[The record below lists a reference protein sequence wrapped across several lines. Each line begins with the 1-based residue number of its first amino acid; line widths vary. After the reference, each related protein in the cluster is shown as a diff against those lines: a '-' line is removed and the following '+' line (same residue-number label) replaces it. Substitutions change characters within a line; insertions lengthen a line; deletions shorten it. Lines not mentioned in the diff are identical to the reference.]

1 MKIYLFTFIVNKKS
15 HSLVLIQ
22 RQKPQQF
29 LTLKMYTD
37 QSSRVKHA
45 LEYGKNIQQAQLFN
59 T

>member
-1 MKIYLFTFIVNKKS
+1 MEKKS

-22 RQKPQQF
+22 RQKPQQL

-37 QSSRVKHA
+37 RSSRAKHA
-45 LEYGKNIQQAQLFN
+45 LEYGKNTQQAQLFN